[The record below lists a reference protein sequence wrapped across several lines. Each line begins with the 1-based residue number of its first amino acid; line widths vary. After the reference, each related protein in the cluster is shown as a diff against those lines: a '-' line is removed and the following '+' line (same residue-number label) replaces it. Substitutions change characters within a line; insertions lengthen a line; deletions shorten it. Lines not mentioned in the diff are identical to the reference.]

1 MGDFLVYGFDN
12 ERRSSTV
19 SMDLVKTIIDWAILV
34 VVWLVQLAVYPG
46 FCRIEKSRFV
56 TWHSRYLRLMG
67 YLVGPLMIG
76 QLAFAVWNVFM
87 ARHWISAETLYLG
100 LVALTWIA
108 TFRMVVPIHDKLQS
122 RGNES
127 KFVRQLVWA
136 NWPRTVLWSVI
147 VIV

>member
-1 MGDFLVYGFDN
+1 
-12 ERRSSTV
+12 
-19 SMDLVKTIIDWAILV
+19 MDLVKAIIDWAILV
-34 VVWLVQLAVYPG
+34 VVWLVQLAVYPW
-46 FCRIEKSRFV
+46 FRRIEKSRFV
-56 TWHSRYLRLMG
+56 TWHSLYLKLMG

-76 QLAFAVWNVFM
+76 QLGFAVWNAFTV
-87 ARHWISAETLYLG
+87 RHWISAETHYLG

-127 KFVRQLVWA
+127 KLVRQLVWA

-147 VIV
+147 VFV